1 MLSNRHNGPKRSK
14 SGKEVGN
21 KLTKQDKTR
30 RVIRKKHVNNAS
42 IFCRVWHHK
51 PNKRKP
57 PHHVTPVAEE
67 NKKDLEFRSTKTNK
81 DNNNKI
87 IENHHTARTL
97 ISHSTFLFSS
107 VAGKESGFAA
117 EQQYFMHQPAE

>member
-21 KLTKQDKTR
+21 KYNETRQDQTCRSKETR
-30 RVIRKKHVNNAS
+30 QQRVNI
-42 IFCRVWHHK
+42 CRVWRHK

-67 NKKDLEFRSTKTNK
+67 NKKDLEFGSTKTNK
-81 DNNNKI
+81 DNNNNNKI
-87 IENHHTARTL
+87 IENHHTGRFT
-97 ISHSTFLFSS
+97 
-107 VAGKESGFAA
+107 
-117 EQQYFMHQPAE
+117 